1 MMGSLILDVIR
12 NNPDWKS
19 YLQSLN
25 VNIKIDDDNLAI
37 FNYGVDADFT
47 NPIVREARGIIID
60 LDKCQVICRGFDK
73 FNNPH
78 EPGAKIDLDN
88 FNWNNFRV
96 EDKLD
101 GSIIK
106 AYYKPY
112 RGVMADDLG
121 IHGWWAWATNACI
134 NAFEAPLSGQSKYRN
149 FGELIE
155 SAMNFGDIPFNDLN
169 PDFTYIFE
177 LISPDNQV
185 VIKYPYTKL
194 IHIGTRNNITGEE
207 YRINI
212 GIEQP
217 DVYEVGN
224 SLDDCMAAA
233 NRLNQNSANVNK
245 EGFVVVDDQWHR
257 VKVKSPEY
265 LVAHKL
271 WNNGNISKE
280 NALKWLMDYDSHQI
294 DPNMTGLM
302 ATIKYYDYQMAELT
316 YQIDQYITYV
326 RALYEEYSHDRKA
339 VALKIKNDRYA
350 AFGFQAIGNEKTANK
365 LLLDTSLK
373 TIGNFIPDYIK
384 EDIFVR

>member
-1 MMGSLILDVIR
+1 MGSLILDVIR
-12 NNPDWKS
+12 NNPDWKN

-60 LDKCQVICRGFDK
+60 LDKCQVICWPFNK
-73 FNNPH
+73 FFNSH
-78 EPGAKIDLDN
+78 EVGAKIDLDN

-112 RGVMADDLG
+112 RGVMADDLD
-121 IHGWWAWATNACI
+121 IHGWWSWATNACI
-134 NAFEAPLSGQSKYRN
+134 NAFEAPLNGQSRYRN
-149 FGELIE
+149 YGELIE

-169 PDFTYIFE
+169 PNFTYIFE

-194 IHIGTRNNITGEE
+194 IHIGTRNNTSGEE
-207 YRINI
+207 YHINI

-233 NRLNQNSANVNK
+233 NRLNQNSANVSK

-257 VKVKSPEY
+257 IKVKSPEY

-280 NALKWLMDYDSHQI
+280 NALKWLMGYDTHQI

-316 YQIDQYITYV
+316 YQIDQYIAYV
-326 RALYEEYSHDRKA
+326 RALFEEYSHDRKA

-373 TIGNFIPDYIK
+373 TICNFIPDYVK

>member
-12 NNPDWKS
+12 NNPDWKN

-60 LDKCQVICRGFDK
+60 LDKCQVICWPFNK
-73 FNNPH
+73 FCNSH
-78 EPGAKIDLDN
+78 EAGAKIDLDN

-101 GSIIK
+101 GSIVK
-106 AYYKPY
+106 LYYKPY

-121 IHGWWAWATNACI
+121 IHGWWSWATNACI
-134 NAFEAPLSGQSKYRN
+134 NAFEAPLNGQSRYRN
-149 FGELIE
+149 YGELIE

-169 PDFTYIFE
+169 PNFTYIFE

-185 VIKYPYTKL
+185 VIKYPYTRL

-207 YRINI
+207 YCVNI
-212 GIEQP
+212 GIKQP

-233 NRLNQNSANVNK
+233 IRLNNNSTRVSK

-280 NALKWLMDYDSHQI
+280 NALKWLMDYDTHQI
-294 DPNMTGLM
+294 DPNMTGLI

-316 YQIDQYITYV
+316 YQIDQYIAYV

-339 VALKIKNDRYA
+339 VALKIKNDKYA
-350 AFGFQAIGNEKTANK
+350 AFGFKAIGNEKTANK

-384 EDIFVR
+384 EDIFIR